1 MSTTRMPL
9 RVEPFRLAN
18 SAETLEGDVP
28 LQDMLRLVEAIG
40 SQEGTCHAQLEFGVD
55 AQRRRYIQGKAQARV
70 MMPCLRCMQPM
81 PVMLDCSILL
91 GMVTDESLAA
101 HLPREYDPLIVDQER
116 LDLLSVIEDE
126 LLLSLPQSVYH
137 DDSECAVSR
146 DRLQSGEIEES
157 VAPNPFSVLQGLK
170 DKH

>member
-1 MSTTRMPL
+1 M
-9 RVEPFRLAN
+9 RVEPYRLAAN
-18 SAETLEGDVP
+18 AERLEGELPLNDMSRLADV
-28 LQDMLRLVEAIG
+28 IG
-40 SQEGTCHAQLEFGVD
+40 QQEGNCHAQLDFAVD
-55 AQRRRYIQGKAQARV
+55 TQRQRYIKGWAKARV

-101 HLPREYDPLIVDQER
+101 RLPREYDPLVVDQER
-116 LDLLSVIEDE
+116 LELLSVIEDE
-126 LLLSLPQSVYH
+126 LLLSLPQAVYH

-146 DRLQSGEIEES
+146 DRLKSGTLEEEA